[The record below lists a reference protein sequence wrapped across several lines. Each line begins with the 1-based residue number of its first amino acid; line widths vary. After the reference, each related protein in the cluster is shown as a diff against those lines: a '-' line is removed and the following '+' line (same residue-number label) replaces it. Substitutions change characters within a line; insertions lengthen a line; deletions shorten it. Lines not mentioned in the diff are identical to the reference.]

1 MLKIQKRQEFVTK
14 TLRLPEDLV
23 DGLERIAFK
32 NNLSLNNIVIQC
44 LTYAFNDIDTKDIEK
59 TQGK

>member
-1 MLKIQKRQEFVTK
+1 MLRIQKRPEFVTK
-14 TLRLPEDLV
+14 TFRLPKELMEKLD
-23 DGLERIAFK
+23 RIACI
-32 NNLSLNNIVIQC
+32 NDISLNQIVIQC